1 MSLLD
6 QSMFF
11 IIYSF
16 LIISPFID
24 LEDNNSDESNSESLD
39 EDDADEK
46 RNVSEDLVEKLEE
59 EILDKVFHFHLTL
72 FCHFSQHNISK
83 RIIFYQKDQLLN
95 TFTKIIKL

>member
-1 MSLLD
+1 MTVIFKIISYLFQPLFCLFICSLFDKL
-6 QSMFF
+6 FF

-24 LEDNNSDESNSESLD
+24 LEDNNSDRSNSESLD

-72 FCHFSQHNISK
+72 F
-83 RIIFYQKDQLLN
+83 
-95 TFTKIIKL
+95 